1 MRPRH
6 PTIAEQRLIKE
17 NDWLRT
23 DNVCLSRDLKK
34 KQDYASTLEVMLRER
49 MKRIDELTAQV
60 DQLREQI
67 KRLDQENEHLAAIIA
82 ASKVEA
88 A

>member
-6 PTIAEQRLIKE
+6 PTSAEYRLIRE

-34 KQDYASTLEVMLRER
+34 KQDYASRLEVVLRER
-49 MKRIDELTAQV
+49 VKRIDELTAQV

-67 KRLDQENEHLAAIIA
+67 KRLNQDLAAIIA
-82 ASKVEA
+82 APKVEA